1 MPNATVIDNV
11 IVVLKD
17 TPMSVSLLTSSG
29 IRKSMKKIMKFG
41 KRHQSERMRKKKD
54 ESDRFRGWILLV
66 RVNESQLRLNDTN
79 IARDAQDI

>member
-41 KRHQSERMRKKKD
+41 KRHQSKKMRKKKD
-54 ESDRFRGWILLV
+54 ESNRFRGWILLA
-66 RVNESQLRLNDTN
+66 RVDESKLRLDDAN
-79 IARDAQDI
+79 ITRDVQDI